1 LYLKPGFN
9 TVNIYSSLAI
19 AGVGEAD
26 LFVDRVRS
34 AKDLAVEAALKAM
47 DDAGIRSHDI
57 DGVITASPAADPHF
71 VFSSLVGE
79 ALNINARLSTALQN
93 AGASPM
99 LGVMYAARA
108 IASGEA
114 HTLLVCE
121 SDSRGAKFKGDK
133 IQAMRAARPWS
144 DDFEDPFGLTVPA
157 KYALLAQAWMHRYGA
172 KPQDLAGVAV
182 AAREHGRRQPN
193 ALKKEPLSIEAVLN
207 SPMIASPLRA
217 LDCCPVSDWG
227 GALIVTSLERAR
239 DMKSKPV
246 RILGAGEGHSAYH
259 LHETRDLPSLAT
271 HVGAMRAFKMA
282 GLEPADVDVAQVF
295 DAFSIAAILALEEI
309 GLCEKG
315 EGASYFSSGK
325 TALGGVL
332 PTNTTGGMMTWGN
345 AHIIVLP
352 EAVRQARGDAGINQ
366 VKNAKVSLAHG
377 IGGPMSLSSTL
388 LLGQ

>member
-1 LYLKPGFN
+1 M
-9 TVNIYSSLAI
+9 NIYSSLAI

-114 HTLLVCE
+114 HTVLVCE

-193 ALKKEPLSIEAVLN
+193 ALKKEPL
-207 SPMIASPLRA
+207 A
-217 LDCCPVSDWG
+217 L
-227 GALIVTSLERAR
+227 
-239 DMKSKPV
+239 KQ
-246 RILGAGEGHSAYH
+246 
-259 LHETRDLPSLAT
+259 
-271 HVGAMRAFKMA
+271 F
-282 GLEPADVDVAQVF
+282 
-295 DAFSIAAILALEEI
+295 
-309 GLCEKG
+309 
-315 EGASYFSSGK
+315 
-325 TALGGVL
+325 
-332 PTNTTGGMMTWGN
+332 
-345 AHIIVLP
+345 
-352 EAVRQARGDAGINQ
+352 
-366 VKNAKVSLAHG
+366 
-377 IGGPMSLSSTL
+377 
-388 LLGQ
+388 

>member
-1 LYLKPGFN
+1 MGFK

-47 DDAGIRSHDI
+47 DDAGITSHDV

-114 HTLLVCE
+114 HTVLVCE

-157 KYALLAQAWMHRYGA
+157 KYALLAQAWMHRHGA

-227 GALIVTSLERAR
+227 GALIVTTLERAK

-271 HVGAMRAFKMA
+271 HLGAKRAFEMA
-282 GLEPADVDVAQVF
+282 GLKPSDVDVAQVF

-315 EGASYFSSGK
+315 DGASYFSSGK

-366 VKNAKVSLAHG
+366 VKDAKVAVCST
-377 IGGPMSLSSTL
+377 GGGVPSSAWL
-388 LLGQ
+388 LRGE

>member
-1 LYLKPGFN
+1 
-9 TVNIYSSLAI
+9 
-19 AGVGEAD
+19 
-26 LFVDRVRS
+26 
-34 AKDLAVEAALKAM
+34 LAVEAALKAM

-114 HTLLVCE
+114 HTVLVCE

-259 LHETRDLPSLAT
+259 LHETWDLPSLAT
-271 HVGAMRAFKMA
+271 HLGAKRAFEMA
-282 GLEPADVDVAQVF
+282 GLKPSDVDVAQVF

-366 VKNAKVSLAHG
+366 VKDAKVSLAHG

>member
-1 LYLKPGFN
+1 MGFN

-47 DDAGIRSHDI
+47 DDAGITSHDV

-114 HTLLVCE
+114 HTVLVCE

-157 KYALLAQAWMHRYGA
+157 KYALLAQAWMHRHGA

-227 GALIVTSLERAR
+227 GALIVTTLERAK

-271 HVGAMRAFKMA
+271 HLGAKRAFEMA
-282 GLEPADVDVAQVF
+282 GLKPSDVDVAQVF

-315 EGASYFSSGK
+315 DGASYFSSGK

-366 VKNAKVSLAHG
+366 VKDAKVSLAHG